1 MRARS
6 FGVIWLLL
14 WMTWAHACTGLLVP
28 SLGIWVPD
36 FGLLL
41 WLGLGRRLDP
51 SDRMLTAMAACLGRL
66 SVGIDPAFAVFACYG
81 ALAALDSLA
90 LSFVDRD
97 RLLLRIVCAGA
108 YAALASTWYALVNQ
122 IRSGGHALE
131 LQSSPNVI
139 LASFCIHALL
149 SLSLAPLLARLPGLT
164 LLLSR
169 DSGMGMERSRADSMA
184 ALGMGAAAMGR
195 RTR

>member
-6 FGVIWLLL
+6 FGVFWLLF
-14 WMTWAHACTGLLVP
+14 WMTWAHACSGLLVS
-28 SLGIWVPD
+28 SLGMWVPD
-36 FGLLL
+36 LGLLL
-41 WLGLGRRLDP
+41 WLGLGRRLN
-51 SDRMLTAMAACLGRL
+51 SNDRLLTTTAACLGRL
-66 SVGIDPAFAVFACYG
+66 SVGIDPPFAVFACYG

-97 RLLLRIVCAGA
+97 RLILRIVCAGA

-131 LQSSPNVI
+131 LQSSPKVI

-164 LLLSR
+164 LLLNR
-169 DSGMGMERSRADSMA
+169 DSGMGMERSQADSMA

-195 RTR
+195 RSR